1 VHEALGIIMARLQLI
16 QKLLRTLHLN
26 VPERRRL
33 DPPAIDFVELL
44 AVVEQLVERDACFSS
59 GELTLEKLAN
69 DHYRVH
75 RLVPDPEAGD
85 MWAELGVVPVTDEYT
100 SKDAAT
106 RAFLRQLI
114 GPGWRVPVSTIDGI
128 KILGC
133 PAD

>member
-1 VHEALGIIMARLQLI
+1 MGIIMTRPQLI

-44 AVVEQLVERDACFSS
+44 AVVQQLVERDACFSS
-59 GELTLEKLAN
+59 GELTLERLAN
-69 DHYRVH
+69 DHYLVH
-75 RLVPDPEAGD
+75 RLLPDPEAGD
-85 MWAELGVVPVTDEYT
+85 MWIDLGVLPVTDEYT
-100 SKDAAT
+100 SADAAA

-114 GPGWRVPVSTIDGI
+114 GPGWCIPVSTIDGI

-133 PAD
+133 PAA